1 VALYAALGDEVATA
15 PLFELCCAHGKGILM
30 PRVAEPRL
38 EFAPVAS
45 LGELRPGRYGVEE
58 PPMERPAEPVA
69 AEDLV
74 LVPGVAFDRDGNR
87 LGRGGGHYDRTFP
100 PGQPSPQLFGVAYAF
115 QVVAAVPHGPGDRR
129 VDGIVTENGIH
140 RVCSIEGGHER

>member
-1 VALYAALGDEVATA
+1 
-15 PLFELCCAHGKGILM
+15 M

-58 PPMERPAEPVA
+58 PPVERPAEAVA

-74 LVPGVAFDRDGNR
+74 LVPGVAFDRNGNR

-100 PGQPSPQLFGVAYAF
+100 PGQPGPLLFGVAYAL
-115 QVVAAVPHGPGDRR
+115 QVVSAVPHAPSDRR
-129 VDGIVTENGIH
+129 VDAIVTENGIH
-140 RVCSIEGGHER
+140 RVGRIERGHER